1 MNFLLRGINLKKKLI
16 IISITI
22 LLIGFLFLGAFY
34 INKNIQKNNIYQLKN
49 KTYYEVT
56 LKPNNYFLNNKI
68 KSNKYYIAKAIK
80 SIDIY
85 FNYYLKNNKNIN
97 YSYDITAT
105 LKSYADNGTKLIWT
119 KDFNLQNTNNINQE
133 EINIKENYRIDYQ
146 YYVNYVKS
154 FQEFYNLKTET
165 YLYVKLNITINNES
179 NSYVLLTIPINESVI
194 EITLKED
201 NNFLENN
208 TQNINFNNIIVFI
221 LIFIVIAFLVY
232 KILRNKNNE
241 ENILKEYQD
250 IFITI
255 QNKPNINSNNIIYLS
270 SLKDLIKIAINNN
283 INIFNYYNSYYTIID
298 NTYYIYIKT

>member
-1 MNFLLRGINLKKKLI
+1 MKKKLI

-22 LLIGFLFLGAFY
+22 LLIGFLFLVAFY

-201 NNFLENN
+201 NNFLKNN

-221 LIFIVIAFLVY
+221 LIFTLITFLVY

-283 INIFNYYNSYYTIID
+283 INIFNYYNSIIL
-298 NTYYIYIKT
+298 IIFI

>member
-1 MNFLLRGINLKKKLI
+1 MKKKLI

-80 SIDIY
+80 SID
-85 FNYYLKNNKNIN
+85 N

>member
-1 MNFLLRGINLKKKLI
+1 MKKKLI

-201 NNFLENN
+201 NNFLKNN

-221 LIFIVIAFLVY
+221 LIFTLITFLVY

-283 INIFNYYNSYYTIID
+283 INIFNYYNSIIL
-298 NTYYIYIKT
+298 IIFI